1 MTIYPSRGRPAR
13 EKHLPSQL
21 SGGEQ
26 QRVAI
31 ARALINDPLILLI
44 FMESDEESY
53 RELNIRLFGEKK
65 YEGEMAKTN
74 IYKER
79 LNDIPLMSSTENTI
93 NIAQMVKPFSQTLL
107 KLTSQGRNIVKYT
120 GGSTNARDG
129 IYYQASAIKYE
140 GDLSSLKAVPVGMK
154 GGVPVFRTM
163 EKKGYELEEIIPDDN
178 KDKKGIAF
186 GIIGHVKFKDADA
199 KRLTG
204 TPLGI
209 YGDSYVYQEEDENGT
224 KTGRKVD
231 PTIYPGSF
239 VPSAPHAYTTLEA
252 ASLLK
257 GNKPIDAIR
266 VKVSGISKYDENA
279 VRRIKR
285 AAKDINERTG
295 LHVDIVAGSSTR
307 NILVT
312 IPGYKEAKGI
322 GKVLERW
329 TTLGTAAQVM
339 GIWNTAGAVLIV
351 LFIAGRF
358 LFIVNRISCSLIA
371 RKREIGIVMAVG
383 WDDGKISIVLSAVLI
398 PSGVL
403 LSCMDFLSVRKTSK
417 RASKWY
423 IYNRKAF

>member
-1 MTIYPSRGRPAR
+1 M
-13 EKHLPSQL
+13 
-21 SGGEQ
+21 
-26 QRVAI
+26 
-31 ARALINDPLILLI
+31 
-44 FMESDEESY
+44 
-53 RELNIRLFGEKK
+53 
-65 YEGEMAKTN
+65 
-74 IYKER
+74 
-79 LNDIPLMSSTENTI
+79 
-93 NIAQMVKPFSQTLL
+93 
-107 KLTSQGRNIVKYT
+107 
-120 GGSTNARDG
+120 
-129 IYYQASAIKYE
+129 
-140 GDLSSLKAVPVGMK
+140 
-154 GGVPVFRTM
+154 
-163 EKKGYELEEIIPDDN
+163 
-178 KDKKGIAF
+178 
-186 GIIGHVKFKDADA
+186 
-199 KRLTG
+199 
-204 TPLGI
+204 
-209 YGDSYVYQEEDENGT
+209 
-224 KTGRKVD
+224 
-231 PTIYPGSF
+231 
-239 VPSAPHAYTTLEA
+239 PSAPHAYTTLEA

-279 VRRIKR
+279 VRRIER

-383 WDDGKISIVLSAVLI
+383 WDDGKISIVLSAVSI

-403 LSCMDFLSVRKTSK
+403 LSCMGSLSVRKTSK